1 MPKKKSSVKSTSKKK
16 SFQKEKINFELVFEP
31 KKKQRVI
38 LYILIVIVSF
48 SLSYYYINYAL
59 SQNSTN
65 GFPIDDPWIH
75 LTFAKNLIEYQSFS
89 YFKNEMVT
97 SGSTSPIYTIILSL
111 GFIITKDEMTLSYI
125 LGIFFFILSALSFYK
140 LSSFEFAKEN
150 IFAILITAI
159 FICDKWIAFI
169 SDSGMET
176 TMYILILIACIYFYK
191 ERKAVPFAVCLGLI
205 LWGRPDGV
213 VFIGALAVD
222 YFVINQFSK
231 KNKELKLFSKKDFTK
246 ILIIA
251 GSLIVLYFTFNMI
264 LSGSLLPNTYNA
276 KLTYY
281 SPEFRSRTDFLKFE
295 VWDYFTRGA
304 YGIVM
309 VGFIFS
315 VFKLLFDLTKKRYN
329 QNLIYIVFIF
339 ALIFVYWYKL
349 PYAHRFGRYL
359 MPAIPFFLLV
369 SAIGFRD
376 LAKLLGS
383 YFKSRNFAIVSGM
396 IILSVILVLSIKDYN
411 ENKRLYAE
419 QCEYIF
425 DRQVAAALWIRNNSQ
440 ESDIIATHDVG
451 AIGYYSNRKI
461 VDVAGLITPELI
473 DKIHDKNYSPYV
485 TEFLKKH
492 NVKYLLFLRE
502 WNRVVNQNPLFS
514 SKRSNNAEMFPTEM
528 MEVYEFIPDK
538 TLILSAEANGLIMY
552 AQDMLSQRASQQAIQ
567 VLNRCLSIEPRS
579 SLTYYLIAFAY
590 SMMNDAVNFEK
601 NLLKAVEIFPG
612 YKEALF
618 QLGYL
623 YKNQNRIPE
632 SKEYFKKYLTLFP
645 DDQKTKDVYNS
656 LTDSVSVNNNK

>member
-16 SFQKEKINFELVFEP
+16 SSQKEKINYELVFEP

-89 YFKNEMVT
+89 YFKNEIVT

-111 GFIITKDEMTLSYI
+111 GFIITKDEMMLSYI
-125 LGIFFFILSALSFYK
+125 LGILFFILSALSFYK

-159 FICDKWIAFI
+159 FICDKWMAFI

-176 TMYILILIACIYFYK
+176 TMYIFILIACIYFYK
-191 ERKAVPFAVCLGLI
+191 ERKAVPFAVFLGLI

-222 YFVINQFSK
+222 YFVINQFSNN
-231 KNKELKLFSKKDFTK
+231 NKELKLFSKKDFTK
-246 ILIIA
+246 VLIIA
-251 GSLIVLYFTFNMI
+251 GSLIVLYFAFNLV

-281 SPEFRSRTDFLKFE
+281 SPEFRSRADFFKFE
-295 VWDYFTRGA
+295 VWDYFTRGT

-329 QNLIYIVFIF
+329 QNLIYIVFVV
-339 ALIFVYWYKL
+339 ALIFIYLYKL

-376 LAKLLGS
+376 LAKLLGN
-383 YFKSRNFAIVSGM
+383 YFKSRNFAIVSVM
-396 IILSVILVLSIKDYN
+396 IILAVIFVLSIRDYN
-411 ENKRLYAE
+411 ENKTLYAE
-419 QCEYIF
+419 QCEYIS
-425 DRQVAAALWIRNNSQ
+425 DRHVVAALWIRNNSQ

-461 VDVAGLITPELI
+461 IDVAGLITPELI
-473 DKIHDKNYSPYV
+473 DKIHDKNYSHYV

-492 NVKYLLFLRE
+492 NVKYLIFLRE

-514 SKRSNNAEMFPTEM
+514 SIKSNTEEMFPTEM

-601 NLLKAVEIFPG
+601 NLLKAVDIFPD

-632 SKEYFKKYLTLFP
+632 SKEYFEKYLTLFP
-645 DDQKTKDVYNS
+645 DDQKTRDIYNS

>member
-1 MPKKKSSVKSTSKKK
+1 MPKKKSSAKTASKKK
-16 SFQKEKINFELVFEP
+16 SSPKEKINYGLVFEP

-65 GFPIDDPWIH
+65 GFPLDDPWIH
-75 LTFAKNLIEYQSFS
+75 LTFAKNLVEYQSFS

-97 SGSTSPIYTIILSL
+97 SGSTSPIYTILLSI
-111 GFIITKDEMTLSYI
+111 GFLITKDEMTLSYI
-125 LGIFFFILSALSFYK
+125 LGILFFILSALSLYK
-140 LSSFEFAKEN
+140 LSSYEFVKEN
-150 IFAILITAI
+150 LYAIVITAI
-159 FICDKWIAFI
+159 FICDKWMAFI

-176 TMYILILIACIYFYK
+176 TMFIFVLITCVYFYK
-191 ERKAVPFAVCLGLI
+191 ERKAVPFAVFLGLI
-205 LWGRPDGV
+205 LWSRPDGV
-213 VFIGALAVD
+213 VFIGALTVD
-222 YFVINQFSK
+222 YFVAKQFSK
-231 KNKELKLFSKKDFTK
+231 SNKDLKLFTTSDYTK

-251 GSLIVLYFTFNMI
+251 GSLIVLYFAFNMI

-281 SPEFRSRTDFLKFE
+281 SPEFRSRIDFLKFE

-304 YGIVM
+304 YGIVI

-315 VFKLLFDLTKKRYN
+315 ILKLVYDLTKKRYN

-339 ALIFVYWYKL
+339 ALIFIYWYKL

-369 SAIGFRD
+369 SGIGFRD
-376 LAKLLGS
+376 LAKLVGK
-383 YFKSRNFAIVSGM
+383 YFKSRNLAFN
-396 IILSVILVLSIKDYN
+396 IILLVLGIILVFSIKDYY
-411 ENKRLYAE
+411 ENKNLFAE
-419 QCEYIF
+419 QCKYIS

-440 ESDIIATHDVG
+440 EGDVIATHDVG

-461 VDVAGLITPELI
+461 IDVAGLITPEFI
-473 DKIHDKNYSPYV
+473 DKIHKKNYSV
-485 TEFLKKH
+485 FLMEYLNKN

-514 SKRSNNAEMFPTEM
+514 SKGPHATEIFPTELL
-528 MEVYEFIPDK
+528 EVYEFIPDK
-538 TLILSAEANGLIMY
+538 TLILPAEANGLIMY

-567 VLNRCLSIEPRS
+567 VLNRCLLVEPRS

-590 SMMNDAVNFEK
+590 SMLNDAVNFEK
-601 NLLKAVEIFPG
+601 NLLKAVEIFPD
-612 YKEALF
+612 YKESLF

-623 YKNQNRIPE
+623 YKKQNRIPE
-632 SKEYFKKYLTLFP
+632 SKEYFEKYLTLFP
-645 DDQKTKDVYNS
+645 DDKETRDVYNS
-656 LTDSVSVNNNK
+656 LTDSVSSNNSK